1 MKSPKLLAKE
11 VSLLLR
17 SIPSWVTAFFV
28 ASLVAMNLLANKS
41 IGGLPSWLALDAG
54 FIFSWVAFAL
64 MDITVK
70 RFSARAA
77 NILSFVAISINL
89 FVVFMFFLASLMPG
103 EWSTSYNENG
113 QSVAELNSAVNQIF
127 SGSWYVVFGST
138 MAIVIST
145 VFNNFLNAT
154 IGRALKKD
162 NFISF
167 AFRSYVS
174 TFLGQFVD
182 NLAFAFIVS
191 VHFFGWT
198 VTQSVF
204 CAITGAVAELLMEV
218 IFSPFTY
225 KAVRSWEEQNVGQ
238 EYLNFIKENK

>member
-1 MKSPKLLAKE
+1 MKSPKLLARE

-28 ASLVAMNLLANKS
+28 ASLIAMNLLANKS

-70 RFSARAA
+70 RFNARAA
-77 NILSFVAISINL
+77 NILSFVAILINL
-89 FVVFMFFLASLMPG
+89 FVVFMFFLASLLSG

-113 QSVAELNSAVNQIF
+113 QSVAELNNAVNQIF

-138 MAIVIST
+138 MAIIIST
-145 VFNNFLNAT
+145 VFNNCLNAT
-154 IGRALKKD
+154 IGRSLKKD
-162 NFISF
+162 NFFAF
-167 AFRSYVS
+167 AFRSYIS

-198 VTQSVF
+198 VTQSIF
-204 CAITGAVAELLMEV
+204 CAMTGAVAELLMEV

-225 KAVRSWEEQNVGQ
+225 KAVRSWEKQNVGQ
-238 EYLNFIKENK
+238 EYLKFIEENK

>member
-77 NILSFVAISINL
+77 NILSFVAITLNL
-89 FVVFMFFLASLMPG
+89 FVVLMFFLASLMPG

-113 QSVAELNSAVNQIF
+113 QSVAELNTAVNQIF

-145 VFNNFLNAT
+145 VFNNCLNAT

-162 NFISF
+162 NFAAF

-198 VTQSVF
+198 VLQSVT
-204 CAITGAVAELLMEV
+204 CAVTGAVAELLMEV

-225 KAVRSWEEQNVGQ
+225 KAVRRWEEQNVGQ